1 MPQVNEKDF
10 IEIEYTGKVKDNNLI
25 FDTTEE
31 KIAKDNNLFE
41 EKAEYKPIVI
51 CVGQGQIIKGL
62 DKALPEK
69 ETGKSYTINISPDE
83 AYGRKNAKLIEL
95 ISTSKFQ
102 KQNIQPIPGL
112 QINIDGMVGIIKTVS
127 GGRTLVDFNHPLA
140 SKELVYDIKINKIIT
155 DDAEKISSILK
166 IDMGIED
173 AGVTVKE
180 KKAAIRISQE
190 IPKEI
195 QEELKKKIK
204 GLLPYIGEITIQK
217 SEKKQEDLNRS
228 KDTDKTKGG

>member
-1 MPQVNEKDF
+1 MPLVKEKDF
-10 IEIEYTGKVKDNNLI
+10 IELEYTGKVMDNNLI

-62 DKALPEK
+62 DKALPGK

-166 IDMGIED
+166 IDIGIED
-173 AGVTVKE
+173 AEVTVKE
-180 KKAAIRISQE
+180 KKATIKISQE